1 MSELFC
7 KEYLTDLSL
16 IPLTFTYAN
25 VRYKGLKEGF
35 EGIKVSS
42 RAYCD
47 RVEHLLSAR
56 HTASGAEFRVFLPIG
71 SRETAF
77 P

>member
-1 MSELFC
+1 MSIRIKARIGGRFMSELFC

-42 RAYCD
+42 RA
-47 RVEHLLSAR
+47 
-56 HTASGAEFRVFLPIG
+56 
-71 SRETAF
+71 
-77 P
+77 